1 MSKAKQHQNFIC
13 HDKDLPNTEGS
24 NVKTLS
30 NIDRQQCKKKC
41 NEDNNCDAFAWRRDG
56 QRCYTKKNFNSSS
69 AKWGTRNLKNFDFCY
84 DASGEI
90 NKLSNDIS
98 KLNSDNAKKQS
109 EKIIL
114 ENDIK
119 DANLVILDMAQA
131 ISSDDDLMVFLNQ
144 NNNWIDKNTL
154 NTLVSDINVLKKTIA
169 TNRTKINALKLK
181 NKRQKS
187 LQNKKQLEDAANA
200 QFDSLEPTP
209 KEVKANAKLQKIP
222 KNTGLSKKSA
232 EDRLAAKQAANT
244 TERFTSLKL
253 NYMERF
259 NNKIKSHE
267 KYLEERKI
275 LRQQGERFKNF
286 FNIKI

>member
-1 MSKAKQHQNFIC
+1 MR
-13 HDKDLPNTEGS
+13 T
-24 NVKTLS
+24 
-30 NIDRQQCKKKC
+30 
-41 NEDNNCDAFAWRRDG
+41 
-56 QRCYTKKNFNSSS
+56 
-69 AKWGTRNLKNFDFCY
+69 
-84 DASGEI
+84 
-90 NKLSNDIS
+90 SNDIS
-98 KLNSDNAKKQS
+98 KLNSNNATLES

-119 DANLVILDMAQA
+119 DANLVILDMAQS
-131 ISSDDDLMVFLNQ
+131 ISSDDDLMAFLNQ
-144 NNNWIDKNTL
+144 NNKWIDKNTL
-154 NTLVSDINVLKKTIA
+154 NSLILEINGLKKTIA
-169 TNRTKINALKLK
+169 SNRTKINSLKLK

-187 LQNKKQLEDAANA
+187 LQNKKQVEDAANS
-200 QFDSLEPTP
+200 QFNSLESTP

-232 EDRLAAKQAANT
+232 EDRLAAKQRENS

-275 LRQQGERFKNF
+275 LREQGERYKNF